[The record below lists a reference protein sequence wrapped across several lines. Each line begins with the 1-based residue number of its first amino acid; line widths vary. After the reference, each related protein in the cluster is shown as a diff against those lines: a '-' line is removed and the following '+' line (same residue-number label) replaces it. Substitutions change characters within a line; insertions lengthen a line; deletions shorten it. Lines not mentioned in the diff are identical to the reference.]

1 MTKEPIGR
9 RRPRRSGWRILLL
22 LIPVPL
28 VGLGV
33 HEGIH
38 WWRHVHEPNATVEAD
53 FTVLASSVDGRV
65 ASVHVR
71 RGDTA
76 EKGSLLVGMDPT
88 SADFDVRSLEA
99 ELEKEKAVRR
109 EAEAE
114 LALFKAE
121 LTDRLATVNETVRL
135 LRRELAVLDRRRD
148 IAEAHVERSRR
159 LHGQSVVPQRHID
172 EANDRLLEVT
182 GKLRDIQTRITV
194 NEKRA
199 DELSGTSDRERIFL
213 TRFAVIDRNLERIGV
228 RLRQARQR
236 VRDMHVRA
244 PARVVVSEVH
254 VSPGTYVERGDRVLL
269 VHDAAGV
276 WIEANIGES
285 EIRHVRPGQKVAIE
299 IDGYPDETFGGEVRS
314 IGPAAVGAAEPDKGG
329 RVAERRIPVVID
341 LPETGSK
348 VWPGMR
354 ASVNI
359 RIR

>member
-1 MTKEPIGR
+1 MAEEPTGR
-9 RRPRRSGWRILLL
+9 RRRRRTGWRILLL
-22 LIPVPL
+22 LVPVPL
-28 VGLGV
+28 IGLGV

-65 ASVHVR
+65 ASVRVST
-71 RGDTA
+71 GDTV
-76 EKGSLLVGMDPT
+76 EKGGLLIGMDPT
-88 SADFDVRSLEA
+88 LADFDVRSLEA

-109 EAEAE
+109 QGEAE

-121 LTDRLATVNETVRL
+121 LADKLSTVNETVRL
-135 LRRELAVLDRRRD
+135 LRRELAALERRRD
-148 IAEAHVERSRR
+148 IAEGHLERSRR

-199 DELSGTSDRERIFL
+199 DELAGTSKRERIHH

-244 PARVVVSEVH
+244 PARVVVSEVY

-299 IDGYPDETFGGEVRS
+299 IDGYPDETFVGEVRS
-314 IGPAAVGAAEPDKGG
+314 IGPAAVGAAEPEAGG